1 MTAIPSDPPLMPE
14 PRSRNFVL
22 FSMAQCVSF
31 AGDWMQKAAV
41 GWLAW
46 DLTHSPA
53 WVGAIAL
60 SDLIAAIWVAPFAG
74 AVADRSNPYRLI
86 WTTQVLAMI
95 NSCAIWGL
103 VVLGVLSPWLLLAW
117 AVIDA
122 TLQGFNQPARMMVTG
137 ALAPEGQVS
146 RAIASNSI
154 AANVARSIGPAIAG
168 FIMLHSGVSDVF
180 LVNAVSFVAIMAV
193 LLHVRPWIDR
203 PGLSLRSTPLT
214 GDILLGFSYIRHA
227 SEIAM
232 LFALAVSFSLLARPF
247 TELFP
252 ALAGGTFEGG
262 PGMLGLFM
270 TAQGFGALFGAGWM
284 MHKRD
289 RAALVRITFAA
300 AIGIAISLVLFTFTR
315 NPAIAFTLIA
325 FAGLFHVVCNIGMQT
340 MAQTMSQPE
349 MRGRVLALYNLVFR
363 AGPALGAFIIGMATH
378 WLDLQSLIGL
388 AALAFLIGVVAL
400 LPRVRR
406 VYALAGTRNFSK
418 GIPL

>member
-1 MTAIPSDPPLMPE
+1 MTAIPADPPLMPA

-60 SDLIAAIWVAPFAG
+60 SDLIAAFWVAPLAG

-86 WTTQVLAMI
+86 WITQVLAMV
-95 NSCAIWGL
+95 NSCAIWSL
-103 VVLGVLSPWLLLAW
+103 IVLGVLSPWLLLAW
-117 AVIDA
+117 AVVDA
-122 TLQGFNQPARMMVTG
+122 TLQGFNQPARMLVTG

-154 AANVARSIGPAIAG
+154 AANIARSVGPAIAG
-168 FIMLHSGVSDVF
+168 IVMLHSGVSDVF
-180 LVNAVSFVAIMAV
+180 LINAVSFVAIMAV
-193 LLHVRPWIDR
+193 LLHLRPWIDR
-203 PGLSLRSTPLT
+203 PGLALRSTPLT
-214 GDILLGFSYIRHA
+214 GDILRRA
-227 SEIAM
+227 PEIAM

-247 TELFP
+247 IELFP

-262 PGMLGLFM
+262 PGMLALFM
-270 TAQGFGALFGAGWM
+270 TAQGTGALFGAGWM
-284 MHKRD
+284 MRRRD
-289 RAALVRITFAA
+289 RNALVRITFAA

-315 NPAIAFTLIA
+315 NPVVALTLVA

-340 MAQTMSQPE
+340 MAQTMSQPA

-363 AGPALGAFIIGMATH
+363 AGPALGAFVIGLATH

-388 AALAFLIGVVAL
+388 AALVFFGGVVAL

-406 VYALAGTRNFSK
+406 IYALAGVKESPK
-418 GIPL
+418 GTTP

>member
-1 MTAIPSDPPLMPE
+1 MTAVPSDPPLMPE
-14 PRSRNFVL
+14 PKSRNFVL

-60 SDLIAAIWVAPFAG
+60 SDLIAALWVAPLAG

-86 WTTQVLAMI
+86 WTTQVLAMV

-103 VVLGVLSPWLLLAW
+103 VVSGVLSPWLLLAW

-122 TLQGFNQPARMMVTG
+122 TLQGFNQPARMIVTG

-154 AANVARSIGPAIAG
+154 AANLARSLGPAIAG
-168 FIMLHSGVSDVF
+168 VVMIHSGVSDVF
-180 LVNAVSFVAIMAV
+180 LINAISFIAIMAV

-203 PGLSLRSTPLT
+203 PGFAVRSAPLT
-214 GDILLGFSYIRHA
+214 GDILLGFSYIRRTP
-227 SEIAM
+227 EIAT

-252 ALAGGTFEGG
+252 ALAGGTFGGG
-262 PGMLGLFM
+262 PGMLALFM
-270 TAQGFGALFGAGWM
+270 TAQGTGAVSYTHLTLPT
-284 MHKRD
+284 KRI
-289 RAALVRITFAA
+289 V
-300 AIGIAISLVLFTFTR
+300 
-315 NPAIAFTLIA
+315 
-325 FAGLFHVVCNIGMQT
+325 
-340 MAQTMSQPE
+340 
-349 MRGRVLALYNLVFR
+349 
-363 AGPALGAFIIGMATH
+363 
-378 WLDLQSLIGL
+378 
-388 AALAFLIGVVAL
+388 
-400 LPRVRR
+400 
-406 VYALAGTRNFSK
+406 
-418 GIPL
+418 